1 VIDLEREVREVLQQR
16 AEEGADRVGERMVPQ
31 MRRRV
36 RRHQAGTILVAVALA
51 GAVGLLAFVGAR
63 QLSGNTGLRPGQG
76 PTMIPDQS
84 TTYAVVAR
92 GEIEGKPWR
101 LSVSRRGDDWCTR
114 VEVENGTS
122 GGCRPWE
129 PSGGFD
135 MALGHHRGYPV
146 GFLTGQVSKD
156 VGRVGVQL
164 EDGTRIEPK
173 ILAPPADL
181 GAPFNVFITLVPKE
195 PQTITILG
203 FDREGNLFHQ
213 AEIAPAELEESS
225 FFFEAQDVHGNV
237 VGYLRG
243 REYILGEEWAEP
255 GTPATMERVESI
267 RHVATFPLRDI
278 WPEVREWW
286 NRRPPADASDDAF
299 LDWWASYPVTKA
311 EEQ

>member
-1 VIDLEREVREVLQQR
+1 MIDLEQEVREVLERR
-16 AEEGADRVGERMVPQ
+16 AEQAADRAGERMVPQ
-31 MRRRV
+31 ARRRV
-36 RRHQAGTILVAVALA
+36 RRHQAGTVLVAGALVS
-51 GAVGLLAFVGAR
+51 AVGLIAFAGAR
-63 QLSGNTGLRPGQG
+63 QMSENIGLRPGEN
-76 PTMIPDQS
+76 PTMIPDQG

-101 LSVSRRGDDWCTR
+101 LSVSRRGTDWCTR

-122 GGCRPWE
+122 GGCQPWE

-135 MALGHHRGYPV
+135 MALGHHRGYSV

-203 FDREGNLFHQ
+203 FDRAGTLFHQ
-213 AEIAPAELEESS
+213 AQIAPAELRPSF
-225 FFFEAQDVHGNV
+225 FFFEAQDVYGNV

-278 WPEVREWW
+278 WSEVREWW

-299 LDWWASYPVTKA
+299 LDWWASYPGTRA

>member
-1 VIDLEREVREVLQQR
+1 
-16 AEEGADRVGERMVPQ
+16 
-31 MRRRV
+31 
-36 RRHQAGTILVAVALA
+36 
-51 GAVGLLAFVGAR
+51 
-63 QLSGNTGLRPGQG
+63 
-76 PTMIPDQS
+76 
-84 TTYAVVAR
+84 
-92 GEIEGKPWR
+92 
-101 LSVSRRGDDWCTR
+101 
-114 VEVENGTS
+114 
-122 GGCRPWE
+122 
-129 PSGGFD
+129 

-267 RHVATFPLRDI
+267 RHVATFPLTDI